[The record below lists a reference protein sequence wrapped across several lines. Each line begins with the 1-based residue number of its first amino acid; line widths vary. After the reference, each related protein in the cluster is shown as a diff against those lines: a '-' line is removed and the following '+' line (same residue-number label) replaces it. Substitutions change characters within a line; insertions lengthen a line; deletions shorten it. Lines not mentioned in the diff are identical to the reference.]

1 MCVRIDY
8 RNEKVW
14 TELAHAL
21 GRSFEPSPGVSF
33 GNVRCGPDWTWRFH
47 QHDYDM
53 WLVTAGRGRGYVEDA
68 YVELAPGTLLLLR
81 PGDIGSLSHDPSDPL
96 SVTYTHF
103 SFVVPGTSTP
113 VDVAEHWLP
122 SRYLRLGDLRAIHD
136 PLLAVVRLLEQDE
149 PLAALE
155 ARLVLA
161 RLLIMIYRQDAEAVG
176 LAPKTIDPRV
186 HAVMRHVRDRPGERP
201 SLAEA
206 AAVAQIS
213 PTYLRRLFRQETGIS
228 YRAFMVRSRMEKAR
242 TLLHESTMSVGEI
255 ARVLGYH
262 DVVLFSRQVRQHFG
276 MPASELRRR
285 A

>member
-1 MCVRIDY
+1 MEMRIDY

-14 TELAHAL
+14 SELAHVL
-21 GRSFEPSPGVSF
+21 SRCFEPCPGSSF
-33 GNVRCGPDWTWRFH
+33 GNVRCGPDWSWRFRH
-47 QHDYDM
+47 HDYDM
-53 WLVTAGRGRGYVEDA
+53 WLVTAGRGRGYVGDT
-68 YVELAPGTLLLLR
+68 YVDLAPGTMLLLR
-81 PGDIGSLSHDPSDPL
+81 PGDIGSLGHDPTDPL

-103 SFVVPGTSTP
+103 NFVEPGTSTP

-122 SRYLRLGDLRAIHD
+122 SRHLRLGDLRAIHD
-136 PLLAVVRLLEQDE
+136 PLLSVVRLLEQDE

-161 RLLIMIYRQDAEAVG
+161 RLLITIYRQDAEAVG

-206 AAVAQIS
+206 AEIAKVS
-213 PTYLRRLFRQETGIS
+213 PTYLRRLFRQEAGIS
-228 YRAFMVRSRMEKAR
+228 YRTFMVRSRMEKAR

-255 ARVLGYH
+255 ARVLGYQ

-276 MPASELRRR
+276 MSASELRRR
-285 A
+285 S